1 MINVRSQWFLDIIM
15 LFKKQSVVVVYC
27 PYPKPGSERERA
39 VDGLIGFCGTI
50 SDHVDRFGRPPT
62 AFVPKITR

>member
-15 LFKKQSVVVVYC
+15 LFKKQSVAVYC

-39 VDGLIGFCGTI
+39 VDGLISFCGTSATTLI
-50 SDHVDRFGRPPT
+50 GLAGHLLHSYQ
-62 AFVPKITR
+62 